1 MTLKP
6 PPHSSIGLGAND
18 DLNRFVSSSTAS
30 GSTLTSGSVPS
41 FVKHAGPAQIRTIAP
56 SDLPALP
63 ERFGDMYYD
72 KALMKWVKGKAA
84 EAEQS
89 NSRGNELSEDPF
101 GDFESLRDESRTE
114 QPEYLSSPDT
124 HDDLNAGLGMAMH
137 SEVEDEE
144 EMELSNFS
152 VDSLRVVQAQIDA
165 AALQEYEE
173 GTTDSESTNDD
184 IHTATQAFIND
195 FDSELEDSP
204 RQTNLV
210 LNVEA
215 GPWGV
220 AGFEGRSPQRFTVMT
235 AHTGTGATATPVIK
249 SALKSNSA
257 TPTSALRNGG
267 RSRFQTPNTNAHRR
281 SVSFSDGKRD
291 GPMRGLV
298 CITTIGIFA

>member
-6 PPHSSIGLGAND
+6 PPHPSIRLGAND
-18 DLNRFVSSSTAS
+18 DLTRFVSSSTAS
-30 GSTLTSGSVPS
+30 GSTLTTGSVPS
-41 FVKHAGPAQIRTIAP
+41 FVKHAGPAQIRTIVP

-84 EAEQS
+84 ETEQS
-89 NSRGNELSEDPF
+89 NPRGNEHSEDPF
-101 GDFESLRDESRTE
+101 GDFESLRDDSRTE

-124 HDDLNAGLGMAMH
+124 HEDVNAGLGMTML

-144 EMELSNFS
+144 EMELSSFS
-152 VDSLRVVQAQIDA
+152 VDSLRVVQAPTDA

-173 GTTDSESTNDD
+173 ETTDSESTNDD

-204 RQTNLV
+204 RQSNLV

-215 GPWGV
+215 GPWGIV
-220 AGFEGRSPQRFTVMT
+220 GTDGRSPQRFTVMT
-235 AHTGTGATATPVIK
+235 AHTATATPVIK

-267 RSRFQTPNTNAHRR
+267 RSRFHTPNTNPHRR

-298 CITTIGIFA
+298 CITTIGIFT